1 MRRHS
6 TDREVAIMILMAY
19 LSYMLSMVGADEYNK
34 FKLNNSFNLKYLRRN
49 QLSFDIGT
57 IFIYVRLF
65 AALVPLFSSLQ
76 ILCCISAAGSEWHSN
91 RVLLWN
97 SNVTLHLA

>member
-34 FKLNNSFNLKYLRRN
+34 FKLSNAFNLKCLGRN
-49 QLSFDIGT
+49 QLSYDIGT
-57 IFIYVRLF
+57 IFIDVLLF
-65 AALVPLFSSLQ
+65 AALVPLFSSIQCLH
-76 ILCCISAAGSEWHSN
+76 IRCCISAAGSIFS
-91 RVLLWN
+91 
-97 SNVTLHLA
+97 